1 MKVTNQLS
9 THHYGGQPPLRYY
22 WRKWISRWVVGLLV
36 LMSVLAAIPFFFI
49 VYYVIQQGFMAI
61 NWDFF
66 TQLPKPPGESGGG
79 MANAILGSA
88 IVVGLASV
96 VGMPWGL
103 GLGIYL
109 SEYRDTRTAGILK
122 FVIDLLLSAPSIVV
136 GIFIYVILVTRFG
149 FSSYA
154 GSAALLLIML
164 PVIARGTEEIL
175 KLTPVSIREAGLALG
190 ISRWKTILFILVPGA
205 FSMLLTVLMLAVARI
220 AGETAPLLFTSL
232 GNQVHISS
240 LTEPVATLPV
250 QIYEYSKSGFEQL
263 EGQAWAGAMV
273 LVGFVFLVNF
283 LTRITFFFYK
293 RK

>member
-1 MKVTNQLS
+1 MNISIYSL
-9 THHYGGQPPLRYY
+9 GGTKSLRYY
-22 WRKWISRWVVGLLV
+22 WRKWISRWSIGFLI
-36 LMSVLAAIPFFFI
+36 LMSVLASIPFFFI
-49 VYYVIQQGFMAI
+49 VYYVIEQGASAI

-66 TQLPKPPGESGGG
+66 TSLPKPPGETGGG
-79 MANAILGSA
+79 MSNAIIGSG
-88 IVVGLASV
+88 IVVGLAAL

-103 GLGIYL
+103 SLGIYL
-109 SEYRDTRTAGILK
+109 SEYRDTKTASLLR
-122 FVIDLLLSAPSIVV
+122 FVIDVLLSAPSIVI
-136 GIFIYVILVTRFG
+136 GIFIYVILVSRFG

-164 PVIARGTEEIL
+164 PVTARGTEEIL

-190 ISRWKTILFILVPGA
+190 IPRWKMILFILVPGVI
-205 FSMLLTVLMLAVARI
+205 SMLLTVIMLAVARI

-240 LTEPVATLPV
+240 LAEPVATLPV
-250 QIYEYSKSGFEQL
+250 QIYEYSKSGFQQL
-263 EGQAWAGAMV
+263 EAQAWAGAMV
-273 LVGFVFLVNF
+273 LVCFVFLVNF

>member
-1 MKVTNQLS
+1 MIDKLS
-9 THHYGGQPPLRYY
+9 HHSGGAKSPRYY
-22 WRKWISRWVVGLLV
+22 WRKWSSRWVVGLLIF
-36 LMSVLAAIPFFFI
+36 MSVLAAIPFFFI

-66 TQLPKPPGESGGG
+66 TGLPKPPGESGGG
-79 MANAILGSA
+79 MANAIVGSA

-103 GLGIYL
+103 SLGIYL
-109 SEYRDTRTAGILK
+109 SEYRDTRTASLLR
-122 FVIDLLLSAPSIVV
+122 FVIDVLLSAPSIVV

-164 PVIARGTEEIL
+164 PVTARGTEEIL

-190 ISRWKTILFILVPGA
+190 ISRWKTILFILVPSV

-232 GNQVHISS
+232 GNQVHISN

-273 LVGFVFLVNF
+273 LVGFVFLVNL